1 MATTESIIKTVDKLI
16 RQTDSRDPFEICRQ
30 LGIRIRYHE
39 LGKIKAYFFCQSR
52 IKNIVINSNT
62 DDIARKILCAHELGH
77 AILHGRIASDHGFHE
92 ITLFDSTTPTEY
104 EANLFA
110 AELLIS
116 DDEIIDLMDGKSF
129 FEIAKTL
136 CVPSAL
142 VDFKCQILKKKG
154 YDIAPPSLSDSH
166 FLKDDKI

>member
-1 MATTESIIKTVDKLI
+1 MATIDSIIKTVDRLI
-16 RQTDSRDPFEICRQ
+16 RQTDARDPFEICHQ
-30 LGIRIRYHE
+30 IGIRIRYHE

-52 IKNIVINSNT
+52 IKNIVINSSA
-62 DDIARKILCAHELGH
+62 DDIAQKILCAHELGH
-77 AILHGRIASDHGFHE
+77 AMLHGRLASDHGFHE

-116 DDEIIDLMDGKSF
+116 DDEIIELMDGRSF

-142 VDFKCQILKKKG
+142 VDFKCRIMKQKG
-154 YDIAPPSLSDSH
+154 YSIEPPSLSDAN
-166 FLKDDKI
+166 FLKNDNI